1 MSVRKKKCVLIHDA
15 GDGAGVAA
23 AAQFNTVAG
32 KLGLGFEAVTHL
44 SGDAPPAAVI
54 VVNGAPRDGAEHWT
68 VPTGSEATAAV
79 ERDVSGLVAR
89 LLGGRTVADAPAPAT
104 PASDKPK
111 KVHTVRVGRETAGRH
126 GKGVTTVF
134 DLPLTLDRIKEL
146 ATTLKQKCG
155 TGGTVKDARI
165 EIQGEHRDKITAELE
180 KLGYKVKR
188 TGG

>member
-1 MSVRKKKCVLIHDA
+1 MTSRKKKFVLFLDA
-15 GDGAGVAA
+15 GDGCGLAAATQFNAVAA
-23 AAQFNTVAG
+23 
-32 KLGLGFEAVTHL
+32 KLGLQFEATTQ
-44 SGDAPPAAVI
+44 SSTDANPAAVI
-54 VVNGAPRDGAEHWT
+54 EVNFAARDGAERWT
-68 VPTGSEATAAV
+68 VPVGADAPAAI
-79 ERDVSGLVAR
+79 EREVSGLIAR
-89 LLGGRTVADAPAPAT
+89 LLGGSTVAAT
-104 PASDKPK
+104 PAAPKPILEKPK

-134 DLPLTLDRIKEL
+134 DLPLTLDQIKEL

-165 EIQGEHRDKITAELE
+165 EIQGEHRDKIVAELE

>member
-1 MSVRKKKCVLIHDA
+1 MSARKKKCVLILDG
-15 GDGAGVAA
+15 GDGVGEAA
-23 AAQFNTVAG
+23 ATQFNAVAG
-32 KLGLGFEAVTHL
+32 KLGLAFEAATETP
-44 SGDAPPAAVI
+44 GDDPPAAMI
-54 VVNGAPRDGAEHWT
+54 AVNGSPLDGAEHWT
-68 VPTGSEATAAV
+68 IPNGSEANAAI
-79 ERDVSGLVAR
+79 EREVSGLIAR
-89 LLGGRTVADAPAPAT
+89 LLGGRTVADAPAPAK
-104 PASDKPK
+104 PVSEKPK

-134 DLPLTLDRIKEL
+134 DLPLTLDQIKEL

>member
-1 MSVRKKKCVLIHDA
+1 MSYATITGLEGASTVVMLAAGLSLSGLTDA
-15 GDGAGVAA
+15 SVSMETWAIPAGNEGSLAIRRE
-23 AAQFNTVAG
+23 VAG
-32 KLGLGFEAVTHL
+32 L
-44 SGDAPPAAVI
+44 I
-54 VVNGAPRDGAEHWT
+54 
-68 VPTGSEATAAV
+68 
-79 ERDVSGLVAR
+79 AR
-89 LLGGRTVADAPAPAT
+89 LLGGKVVADPPAPSKSE
-104 PASDKPK
+104 PPKGPKP

-134 DLPLTLDRIKEL
+134 DLPLTIDQMKEL
-146 ATTLKQKCG
+146 ATRLKQLCG